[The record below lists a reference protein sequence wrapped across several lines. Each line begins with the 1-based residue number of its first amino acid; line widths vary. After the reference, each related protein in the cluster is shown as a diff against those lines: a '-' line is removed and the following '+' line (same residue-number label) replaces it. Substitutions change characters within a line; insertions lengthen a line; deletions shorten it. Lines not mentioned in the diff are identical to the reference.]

1 MMRSTSILL
10 ATLFTVVF
18 SSSLLAQEGWRLQGT
33 VLDATTDGGLPGAAV
48 FLDGQGAL
56 TDVDGR
62 FSFSGDDSE
71 VKVLRVRYVGYIEAT
86 QTLDAWQG
94 DRTLDIRLEPD
105 VASIGT
111 AVVSAGRY
119 EQDLG
124 EVSVSIDV
132 LPPELVNQGA
142 PTSADQSLSR
152 TPGVT
157 IVDSEPQIRGGS
169 GYSFGAGSRVAV
181 LLDGLPV
188 LSGDAGRPT
197 WGFLPLENLEQVEV
211 VKGASS
217 VL

>member
-10 ATLFTVVF
+10 ATLFTVAL
-18 SSSLLAQEGWRLQGT
+18 SSLLAQDNGASGS

-62 FSFSGDDSE
+62 FSFSRSGA
-71 VKVLRVRYVGYIEAT
+71 VVLRVRYVGYIET
-86 QTLDAWQG
+86 THTLDAWTR
-94 DRTLDIRLEPD
+94 DRTLDISLEPD

-142 PTSADQSLSR
+142 RPVPTKACPAHR
-152 TPGVT
+152 
-157 IVDSEPQIRGGS
+157 
-169 GYSFGAGSRVAV
+169 A
-181 LLDGLPV
+181 
-188 LSGDAGRPT
+188 
-197 WGFLPLENLEQVEV
+197 
-211 VKGASS
+211 
-217 VL
+217 

>member
-1 MMRSTSILL
+1 MKWSFPTLMVSLL
-10 ATLFTVVF
+10 LLTVVP
-18 SSSLLAQEGWRLQGT
+18 LNAQEGWRLQGT
-33 VLDATTDGGLPGAAV
+33 VLDAVNADPLPGAAV
-48 FLDGQGAL
+48 FLDGNGVL
-56 TDVDGR
+56 TDLDGR
-62 FSFSGDDSE
+62 FTFTGTEPGAAPS
-71 VKVLRVRYVGYIEAT
+71 VLRVRYIGYVET
-86 QTLDAWQG
+86 SQSLDPWTGDKTLEV
-94 DRTLDIRLEPD
+94 RLEPD

-197 WGFLPLENLEQVEV
+197 WGFLPLEN
-211 VKGASS
+211 
-217 VL
+217 